1 VITDAPT
8 RPTRTSAGTSPSHR
22 LLVSALLA
30 LPVVTLSV
38 LPEWQF
44 RHWQWI
50 ALTLAAPI
58 VVWGGWPFH
67 RAALQHGRR
76 GRATTDTLVSLGT
89 LAAFGWS
96 VYALLA
102 GTAGETALL
111 RPFRVILIGG
121 AGADATLLEVAAGVT
136 VLALA
141 GRYLE
146 AACRHRAGAA
156 LRGPVLPGGALVELV
171 TRPGETTADHG
182 ADLGRGADLDPDTD
196 PGTTAFA
203 PLVMGLSVA
212 TLGYWLGAD
221 AGPAHAVIATVAVL
235 LVAGPCAVGLA
246 TPTAL
251 LAGIG
256 RGTQLGILI
265 NGPEVLGSSRAVD
278 TVVLGRTGTL
288 TTGVITVH
296 AVHPAEGVDAD
307 QALRLAGAVEQAC
320 EHPVARAITAAAVAA
335 AGADEL
341 PGVAEFDS
349 TPGVGV
355 RGVIAELEGDTVI
368 AHAVLVGRPALLA
381 ELDIE
386 LPADLVDA
394 RATAEAAGHSAV
406 TVAWDGVAR
415 AVIAVGDKVRPDSAA
430 AVGGL
435 RALGLTPILLTGDDG
450 AAARVLAGQV
460 GIDPEAVLAEV
471 GPDDTVGVV
480 RRLQGEGR
488 VVAMIGDRVDDAAAL
503 AAADLG
509 LALGPGAAAAGDH
522 RTLLRGGL
530 PAALDAIRLARRTLR
545 VIRSNRWFAVAYH
558 TAALPLAASGLLNP
572 LLAGAA
578 MASSSVFVLAN
589 SLRLRRFCASRPDP
603 DVT

>member
-1 VITDAPT
+1 M
-8 RPTRTSAGTSPSHR
+8 RTWAE
-22 LLVSALLA
+22 V
-30 LPVVTLSV
+30 
-38 LPEWQF
+38 
-44 RHWQWI
+44 
-50 ALTLAAPI
+50 PI
-58 VVWGGWPFH
+58 
-67 RAALQHGRR
+67 
-76 GRATTDTLVSLGT
+76 
-89 LAAFGWS
+89 
-96 VYALLA
+96 
-102 GTAGETALL
+102 
-111 RPFRVILIGG
+111 I
-121 AGADATLLEVAAGVT
+121 
-136 VLALA
+136 
-141 GRYLE
+141 
-146 AACRHRAGAA
+146 
-156 LRGPVLPGGALVELV
+156 
-171 TRPGETTADHG
+171 
-182 ADLGRGADLDPDTD
+182 DPDTD

-203 PLVMGLSVA
+203 PLVIGLSVA
-212 TLGYWLGAD
+212 TLGYWLGAG
-221 AGPAHAVIATVAVL
+221 AGPADAVIATVAVL

-296 AVHPAEGVDAD
+296 AVHPADGVDAD

-415 AVIAVGDKVRPDSAA
+415 AVIAVGDEVRPDSAA

-471 GPDDTVGVV
+471 GPDDTAGVV

-488 VVAMIGDRVDDAAAL
+488 SVAMIGDRVDDAAAL
-503 AAADLG
+503 AVADLG
-509 LALGPGAAAAGDH
+509 VALGPERRVRRRPDHASRRPARGGGRDPAGPQDAAGDH
-522 RTLLRGGL
+522 VEPLVRGRLPHRGAAAGRLRVAPPAARRGGHGVQL
-530 PAALDAIRLARRTLR
+530 GVRPGEQPAAAP
-545 VIRSNRWFAVAYH
+545 V
-558 TAALPLAASGLLNP
+558 LAAG
-572 LLAGAA
+572 
-578 MASSSVFVLAN
+578 
-589 SLRLRRFCASRPDP
+589 RPDS

>member
-1 VITDAPT
+1 MTIDAPA
-8 RPTRTSAGTSPSHR
+8 RARATSPATSPSHR
-22 LLVSALLA
+22 LPVSTLLA
-30 LPVVTLSV
+30 LPVVALSV
-38 LPEWQF
+38 VPEWQF
-44 RHWQWI
+44 RHWPWI
-50 ALTLAAPI
+50 ALTLTAP
-58 VVWGGWPFH
+58 VLVWGGWPFH
-67 RAALQHGRR
+67 RDALRYGRR
-76 GRATTDTLVSLGT
+76 GRATADTLVSLGT

-96 VYALLA
+96 LYALLA
-102 GTAGETALL
+102 GTAGETGVL

-121 AGADATLLEVAAGVT
+121 AGTDATLLEVAAGVT

-141 GRYLE
+141 GRHLE
-146 AACRHRAGAA
+146 AACRQRAGAV
-156 LRGPVLPGGALVELV
+156 LRGAVLPDGAPVELV
-171 TRPGETTADHG
+171 GPRAE
-182 ADLGRGADLDPDTD
+182 LVDLDRDIVAGAER
-196 PGTTAFA
+196 GTTAFA
-203 PLVMGLSVA
+203 PIVIGLAVA
-212 TLGYWLGAD
+212 TLGYWLGAGAAAAD
-221 AGPAHAVIATVAVL
+221 AITATVAVL

-256 RGTQLGILI
+256 RGTQLGILV
-265 NGPEVLGSSRAVD
+265 NGPEVLGPSRAVD
-278 TVVLGRTGTL
+278 TVLLGRTGTL

-296 AVHPAEGVDAD
+296 AVHPADGVDPD
-307 QALRLAGAVEQAC
+307 QALRLAGAVEQAS

-386 LPADLVDA
+386 LPADLVGA
-394 RATAEAAGHSAV
+394 RATVEAAGHSPV

-415 AVIAVGDKVRPDSAA
+415 AVIAVGDEVRPDSAA
-430 AVGGL
+430 AVAEL

-460 GIDPEAVLAEV
+460 GIDPEAVFAEV
-471 GPDDTVGVV
+471 GPDDTAGVV

-488 VVAMIGDRVDDAAAL
+488 LVAMIGDRVDDAAAL
-503 AAADLG
+503 AVADLG
-509 LALGPGAAAAGDH
+509 VALGPGAVGPGDGL
-522 RTLLRGGL
+522 TMLRGDL
-530 PAALDAIRLARRTLR
+530 PAAVDAMRLARRTLR
-545 VIRSNRWFAVAYH
+545 VITSNRWIAVAHH
-558 TAALPLAASGLLNP
+558 TAALPLAASGLLHP

-589 SLRLRRFCASRPDP
+589 SLRLRRFSRRPSRL

>member
-1 VITDAPT
+1 MITDAPT
-8 RPTRTSAGTSPSHR
+8 RPARTSAGTSPSHR
-22 LLVSALLA
+22 LLVSTLLA

-50 ALTLAAPI
+50 ALTLTAPV

-67 RAALQHGRR
+67 RAALRYGRR

-102 GTAGETALL
+102 GTAGETGLL

-156 LRGPVLPGGALVELV
+156 LRGPVLPDGALVELV
-171 TRPGETTADHG
+171 TRPGETIADHG
-182 ADLGRGADLDPDTD
+182 ADLGRGGDLSPDPD

-203 PLVMGLSVA
+203 PLVIGLAVT
-212 TLGYWLGAD
+212 TLGYWLGAG

-394 RATAEAAGHSAV
+394 RATTEAAGHSAV

-415 AVIAVGDKVRPDSAA
+415 AVIAVGDEVRPDSAA

-488 VVAMIGDRVDDAAAL
+488 VVAVIGDREADAAAL

-522 RTLLRGGL
+522 RTPLRGGL

-589 SLRLRRFCASRPDP
+589 SLRLRRFCAGRPDP

>member
-1 VITDAPT
+1 MITDAPT
-8 RPTRTSAGTSPSHR
+8 RPARTSAGTSPSHR

-30 LPVVTLSV
+30 LPVVALSV

-50 ALTLAAPI
+50 ALTLTAPV

-67 RAALQHGRR
+67 RAALRYGRR

-102 GTAGETALL
+102 GTAGETGLL

-156 LRGPVLPGGALVELV
+156 LRGPVLPDGALVELV
-171 TRPGETTADHG
+171 TRPGETIADHG
-182 ADLGRGADLDPDTD
+182 ADLGRGAGLDPDPD

-203 PLVMGLSVA
+203 PLVIGLSVA
-212 TLGYWLGAD
+212 TLGYWLGAG

-246 TPTAL
+246 TPSAL

-265 NGPEVLGSSRAVD
+265 NGPEVPGSSRAVD

-394 RATAEAAGHSAV
+394 RATTEAAGHSAV

-415 AVIAVGDKVRPDSAA
+415 AVIAVGDEVRPDSAA

-488 VVAMIGDRVDDAAAL
+488 VVAMIGDRVADAAAL

-522 RTLLRGGL
+522 RTPPRGGL

-545 VIRSNRWFAVAYH
+545 VIQSNRWFAVSYH

-589 SLRLRRFCASRPDP
+589 SLRLRRFGAGRPDP